1 MKSLPF
7 SHKSRQIIVENWNN
21 YKHEIFIFTL
31 MSSGPPGPLT
41 LSHSLVLLQY
51 LWAGMRDCTSGV
63 SGCFLVFNLS
73 FFFIF
78 RLFCL
83 FAVLS
88 VSLSSVYVLHA
99 RLHAW
104 YDFKLSVVAINQPF
118 NSDLLKGSYII
129 VPIRVKAR
137 PPSRDNTLVQMKWCL
152 TLTVWTQ
159 VLPDQKM
166 ADFTKDIRCTGASCV
181 YHWWESI
188 MFSLN
193 RLFLTTHLSARTAIK
208 CNR

>member
-1 MKSLPF
+1 
-7 SHKSRQIIVENWNN
+7 
-21 YKHEIFIFTL
+21 

-78 RLFCL
+78 QFFCL

-88 VSLSSVYVLHA
+88 VRLFPLCVCVHA

-104 YDFKLSVVAINQPF
+104 YDFKMGVVAINQPF

-129 VPIRVKAR
+129 VPIRAKAR
-137 PPSRDNTLVQMKWCL
+137 PPNGDNTLMQMKWCL
-152 TLTVWTQ
+152 TLTIWTQ

-166 ADFTKDIRCTGASCV
+166 ADFTEDIRCTRASCV
-181 YHWWESI
+181 NHWWESI

-193 RLFLTTHLSARTAIK
+193 RLFLTTHLLARTAIK
-208 CNR
+208 RYRWLIRSAYLCRD

>member
-73 FFFIF
+73 FFSFF
-78 RLFCL
+78 SSFVCLLFCL
-83 FAVLS
+83 SVSFLS
-88 VSLSSVYVLHA
+88 VCVHA

-104 YDFKLSVVAINQPF
+104 YDFKMSVVAINQPF

-129 VPIRVKAR
+129 VPIRAKAR
-137 PPSRDNTLVQMKWCL
+137 PPSRDNTLVQMKWC
-152 TLTVWTQ
+152 LTVWTQ

-193 RLFLTTHLSARTAIK
+193 RLFLTTHLLARTAII
-208 CNR
+208 RYR